1 MRGMISCSS
10 GSDVC
15 ATVTPVHLS
24 IYESPSARVFL
35 YYFFGV
41 AWALAGMQ
49 IDYEDEKVERLI
61 GVRLK
66 DRIWVFQIAPGKIGR
81 PRIELSKK
89 LNVYYMARGYIYTVD
104 RLLSTVLWKVSKW
117 GNRCVTWVGFLANH
131 RSFVYVGYF
140 ERRKMVKTTS
150 RFVPR
155 IWIERGYSDIIVRSE
170 WGWITQRGD
179 WRGNGRLILVRL
191 FFSRFESE
199 VFCSYIGF

>member
-49 IDYEDEKVERLI
+49 IDYEDEKVERLV

-89 LNVYYMARGYIYTVD
+89 LNLYFMARGYIYTVD
-104 RLLSTVLWKVSKW
+104 RLLSTVLWMVSKW
-117 GNRCVTWVGFLANH
+117 GNRCVTRVGFVANH
-131 RSFVYVGYF
+131 RFFVYVGYF
-140 ERRKMVKTTS
+140 ERRKMVEKDQQ
-150 RFVPR
+150 
-155 IWIERGYSDIIVRSE
+155 IRSKNLNWARLFRYNCSIGMRLNYTE
-170 WGWITQRGD
+170 
-179 WRGNGRLILVRL
+179 GRLEGKRPSNSSET

-199 VFCSYIGF
+199 VFCS